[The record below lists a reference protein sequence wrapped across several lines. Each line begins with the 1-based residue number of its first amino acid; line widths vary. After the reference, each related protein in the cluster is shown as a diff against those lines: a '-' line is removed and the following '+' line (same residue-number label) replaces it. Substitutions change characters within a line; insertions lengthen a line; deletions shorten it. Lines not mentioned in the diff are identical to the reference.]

1 MIAEMIHLAAMLATF
16 AFAMGWFPC
25 GCCAPTCG
33 ICGGGDFEVDVTFS
47 GFNNGTCSSCL
58 SFNNTFTLTQISD
71 CTWLYEFGSTTCDV
85 YQIRLGLSCSGT
97 DVLVIMTLTGP
108 GILNHK
114 MTWSKTITDDDC
126 VIDCPLSIT
135 DASTGGGSPW
145 ELSSPTPECDGSGAG
160 TATLAFTAL

>member
-1 MIAEMIHLAAMLATF
+1 MIDLLHAAAVYLTLCL
-16 AFAMGWFPC
+16 AMGWFPC
-25 GCCAPTCG
+25 QCCAPTCG

-47 GFNNGTCSSCL
+47 GFSNGTCSDCL

-97 DVLVIMTLTGP
+97 DVALTMTITGP

-114 MTWSKTITDDDC
+114 MIYGATILDDDC

-135 DASTGGGSPW
+135 DANTGGSSPW
-145 ELSSPTPECDGSGAG
+145 ELASPSPECDGSAAG
-160 TATLAFTAL
+160 NATITFTAI